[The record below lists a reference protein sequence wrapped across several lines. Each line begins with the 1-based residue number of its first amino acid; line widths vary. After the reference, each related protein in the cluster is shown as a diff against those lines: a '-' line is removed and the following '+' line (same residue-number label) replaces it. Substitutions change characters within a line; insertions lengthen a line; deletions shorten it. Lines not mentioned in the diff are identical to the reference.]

1 MKKIP
6 TILEQFRSFYAQNGF
21 DDIQQAVEYFMVFG
35 GLNEKIDK
43 NKDILE
49 LIQTNILERYNN
61 LNNMVAN
68 ITKRDGFYHSLL
80 SGVALGDGR
89 FHSVYKKARTTQ
101 KEAEDILDELC
112 EIGVIEVADDLNF
125 YSDKLYFTTPFMK
138 FWFAFISPFYK
149 DIKQSEYDEIF
160 KRFENKKQE
169 FMQDIFVQL
178 SKELIKL
185 NFSDD
190 PIDEMDSYWDKD
202 INIDIVANTVSGK
215 VIAANCKYTNTKMKK
230 SELNK
235 LKEDCSKALINAD
248 IFILCAKNGFSSELK
263 ALKNKELGLISL
275 KNFKKLVE
283 GIKPSEIINDRLF

>member
-21 DDIQQAVEYFMVFG
+21 DDIQQAFEYFMVFG
-35 GLNEKIDK
+35 GLNKKIDK
-43 NKDILE
+43 NKNIKQ
-49 LIQTNILERYNN
+49 LIEENIIENYNN

-101 KEAEDILDELC
+101 DEAEDILDELC
-112 EIGVIEVADDLNF
+112 DIGVIEVADDLNF

-149 DIKQSEYDEIF
+149 DIKQGEYDEIF

-169 FMQDIFVQL
+169 FMQDLFVQL

-185 NFSDD
+185 NFRDD
-190 PIDEMDSYWDKD
+190 PIDEMDSYWDKELF
-202 INIDIVANTVSGK
+202 IDIVANTQSGK
-215 VIAANCKYTNTKMKK
+215 VIAANCKYTNTKLKK

-235 LKEDCSKALINAD
+235 LKEDCSKALIDAD

-263 ALKNKELGLISL
+263 ALKSKELGLISL

-283 GIKPSEIINDRLF
+283 DIKPSEIINDRLF